1 MKSPVI
7 FRAVFEGP
15 QGPLNPSGWKLPG
28 PVWVEIFNHK
38 VGPPAEWKAR
48 RPGTFGNAGLF
59 EKITPQ
65 SGHTTLMNQIK
76 SVYFGK
82 QLESWKAF
90 DATIADR
97 PEELQ
102 VDEWAVDPKGRVYL
116 TEMRQKRLSEKSVAE
131 VNRKMME
138 KEQAK

>member
-7 FRAVFEGP
+7 FRAAFEFP
-15 QGPLNPSGWKLPG
+15 QGALNPLGWKLPG
-28 PVWVEIFNHK
+28 PVWVEIFHHK

-48 RPGTFGNAGLF
+48 RPDNKNVF

-65 SGHTTLMNQIK
+65 SAHTTLMNQIK
-76 SVYFGK
+76 TVYFGK
-82 QLESWKAF
+82 QLEAWRAF
-90 DATIADR
+90 DATIAER

-102 VDEWAVDPKGRVYL
+102 ADEWAVDPKGRVYL
-116 TEMRQKRLSEKSVAE
+116 TDVRRANIVNRNVAE
-131 VNRKMME
+131 TNRKLMG